1 MKPAQRIRITLVSM
15 FTLAFAASSA
25 RADKP
30 TVIRM
35 ANPGVG
41 VGNRPV
47 VGGSSASVLH
57 LRGMLEEEFK
67 ADGIKIEW
75 TFLRGAGPAVN
86 ELYANNLVDFSLL
99 GDLPSIIGRS
109 SGLKTRVLAATA
121 IRGSTYVAVP
131 TDSNISSIKQLKGK
145 RVAMFKGT
153 NIQLAI
159 NKILEKNGLSEQ
171 DVRFINM
178 DTATAKAALTTKD
191 IDAAF
196 GGSDY
201 LQLRD
206 QGVAKIIYNSRDDD
220 PRFLRHCAFI
230 GSEDFIRKYPDI
242 TQRVVNTL
250 VKAAKWISDA
260 DQNPGPVYQLWA
272 KSGVQF
278 ANYKSDLSRASLK
291 VYASPLLDP
300 YIVST
305 YRWNIREA
313 KRFGLIRSDIDF
325 DSWAEPRFLEHA
337 LKQEHLE
344 QYWRPVDPSGV
355 WTEADRAQNASPAA
369 APNAAPARVAL

>member
-1 MKPAQRIRITLVSM
+1 MTRDIRIL
-15 FTLAFAASSA
+15 FGAICLLALCTNPA
-25 RADKP
+25 RVHADKP
-30 TVIRM
+30 SVIRM

-41 VGNRPV
+41 VGNRPA
-47 VGGSSASVLH
+47 VGGSSAAVLH
-57 LRGMLEEEFK
+57 LRGMLEEEFRQ
-67 ADGIKIEW
+67 DGIRIEW

-86 ELYANNLVDFSLL
+86 ELYANGLVDFSLL

-109 SGLKTRVLAATA
+109 SGLKTRILAATA
-121 IRGSTYVAVP
+121 IRGSTYIAVP
-131 TDSNISSIKQLKGK
+131 SESSITSVKDLKGK

-159 NKILEKNGLSEQ
+159 NKILEKHGLRER

-191 IDAAF
+191 VDAAF
-196 GGSDY
+196 GGADY

-206 QGVAKIIYNSRDDD
+206 QGIAKIIYNSRDDD
-220 PRFLRHCAFI
+220 PRFLRHCSFV

-250 VKAAKWISDA
+250 VRAAKWLSDY
-260 DQNPGPVYQLWA
+260 DQNPSPVFQLWA

-278 ANYKSDLSRASLK
+278 ANYKSDLSAASIK
-291 VYASPLLDP
+291 VNASPLLDP

-305 YRWNIREA
+305 YKWNIREA
-313 KRFGLIRSDIDF
+313 KRFGLIRSDVDY
-325 DSWAEPRFLEHA
+325 DQWVEPKFLQQA
-337 LKQEHLE
+337 LKEQHLE
-344 QYWRPVDPSGV
+344 QYWKPIDESGA
-355 WTEADRAQNASPAA
+355 WTEVHRAEHAQVVLPASPAQA
-369 APNAAPARVAL
+369 VH